1 MNNRQIVYLHGLNS
15 SAKSNK
21 FKSILQIY
29 PSAVCVEWK
38 TDDNISAIL
47 NDAYEDLKGIIKD
60 LTIIGSST
68 GGNFG
73 WQLQRKLKENGK
85 SSKLILLNPLID
97 ISFKYED
104 NFPENLAKYLV
115 DMNRFENT
123 KVFLGVHDEVLDVT
137 KSIDFFE
144 VQQNIF
150 PDQIEIIEIDDDH
163 RIKNFDSLLTL
174 I

>member
-68 GGNFG
+68 GGNYN
-73 WQLQRKLKENGK
+73 EN
-85 SSKLILLNPLID
+85 
-97 ISFKYED
+97 
-104 NFPENLAKYLV
+104 
-115 DMNRFENT
+115 
-123 KVFLGVHDEVLDVT
+123 
-137 KSIDFFE
+137 
-144 VQQNIF
+144 
-150 PDQIEIIEIDDDH
+150 
-163 RIKNFDSLLTL
+163 
-174 I
+174 

>member
-1 MNNRQIVYLHGLNS
+1 M
-15 SAKSNK
+15 
-21 FKSILQIY
+21 
-29 PSAVCVEWK
+29 
-38 TDDNISAIL
+38 
-47 NDAYEDLKGIIKD
+47 
-60 LTIIGSST
+60 
-68 GGNFG
+68 
-73 WQLQRKLKENGK
+73 
-85 SSKLILLNPLID
+85 ID
-97 ISFKYED
+97 VSFKYED